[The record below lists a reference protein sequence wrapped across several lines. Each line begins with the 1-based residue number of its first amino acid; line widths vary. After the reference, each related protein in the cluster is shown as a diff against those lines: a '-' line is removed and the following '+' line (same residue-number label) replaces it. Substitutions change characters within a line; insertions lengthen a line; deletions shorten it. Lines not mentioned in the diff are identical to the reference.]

1 MTDGAKAGW
10 TYLVG
15 AGPGDPELL
24 TRRAARLLATA
35 DRILVEPG
43 VTEAV
48 ASLAPDERR
57 SLWRGDV
64 EAFLRDR
71 DAESSVVVLA
81 HGDALP
87 SLTSLLEGMDR
98 AVEVVCGVD
107 PVAAAV
113 AFAGLAP
120 HRHALAHATGDWSK
134 AIDGWRAEGHGDD
147 APVVVVT
154 DASLPTQ
161 RTHATTL
168 GRLAAVPAPVGAV
181 AAIGAALDGRER
193 RRWFDRWPLFGRRV
207 VVTRPAHQIAATA
220 DDLRRRGAEPLA
232 HPTIALRP
240 PPDPPA
246 VLRAIDRMDEV
257 DLVVFTSPN
266 GVDWFWRAL
275 DEAERDARAFRRA
288 EVAAIGP
295 ATAAALR
302 GRGVRADIVA
312 PRFVAEELAT
322 AILDARG
329 ERRGRVLL
337 PRALVAREVLP
348 DTLREAGFEVEVVP
362 VYETVP
368 ATGTEALVATLDE
381 GVDALL
387 FTSSSTV
394 DNLVAR
400 LGEEAKPRLEGITI
414 ASIGP
419 ITTAT
424 AEGHGLT
431 VSVTADVSTGPGLV
445 DALEAHYAAG
455 SA

>member
-35 DRILVEPG
+35 DRVYVGPG
-43 VTEAV
+43 VSDAV
-48 ASLAPDERR
+48 AALAPRGRR
-57 SLWRGDV
+57 SAWSAEV
-64 EAFLRDR
+64 EASLQDR
-71 DAESSVVVLA
+71 DAERSVVVLVY
-81 HGDALP
+81 GDALP
-87 SLTSLLEGMDR
+87 SLTGLLER
-98 AVEVVCGVD
+98 LEHSVEVVSGVD
-107 PVAAAV
+107 PISAAV
-113 AFAGLAP
+113 AFGGLAP
-120 HRHALAHATGDWSK
+120 ARTALASSTGDWTEVVD
-134 AIDGWRAEGHGDD
+134 AWRAEGHGND
-147 APVVVVT
+147 AAVVVVT
-154 DASLPTQ
+154 DASMPTQ
-161 RTHATTL
+161 RTHTTTL
-168 GRLAAVPAPVGAV
+168 GRLAEASSPVGAV
-181 AAIGAALDGRER
+181 AAIGPAIDGMER
-193 RRWFDRWPLFGRRV
+193 RRWFDRWPLFARRV
-207 VVTRPAHQIAATA
+207 VVTRPAHQIEATA
-220 DDLRRRGAEPLA
+220 NDLRRRGAEPLA

-240 PPDPPA
+240 PPDPAA
-246 VLRAIDRMDEV
+246 VLGAIGDMDDV

-275 DEAERDARAFRRA
+275 DEAGRDARAFRRA

-302 GRGVRADIVA
+302 SRGVRADIVA

-322 AILDARG
+322 AILEARG

-348 DTLREAGFEVEVVP
+348 DTLREAGFEVDVVP

-368 ATGTEALVATLDE
+368 ASGTEALLATLEE
-381 GVDALL
+381 GVDAML

-400 LGEEAKPRLEGITI
+400 LGQEATSRLEGVTL

-424 AEGHGLT
+424 AEAHGLT
-431 VSVTADVSTGPGLV
+431 VAVTADVSTGPGLV
-445 DALEAHYAAG
+445 DALEAYYAAD